1 MILDDMIGTN
11 DCFKKGNCLI
21 ANICIKHRHLGINL
35 MFTSQNPRSIN
46 NIIRNNIDLWCIY
59 KFSNIKTILEKVFD
73 EVSNILT
80 EQQFEEAYKHATTE
94 PHDCLVI
101 DTHPESSI
109 DKRLKRNFD
118 NVLTVQ

>member
-1 MILDDMIGTN
+1 M
-11 DCFKKGNCLI
+11 FKKGNCLI
-21 ANICIKHRHLGINL
+21 ATITIKHRHLGINL
-35 MFTSQNPRSIN
+35 IFTSQIPKRLN
-46 NIIRNNIDLWCIY
+46 NIIRNNVDIWAIY
-59 KFSNIKTILEKVFD
+59 KFSNIKMIIEKVYD

-101 DTHPESSI
+101 DTHPDSSI

-118 NVLTVQ
+118 TVLIVS